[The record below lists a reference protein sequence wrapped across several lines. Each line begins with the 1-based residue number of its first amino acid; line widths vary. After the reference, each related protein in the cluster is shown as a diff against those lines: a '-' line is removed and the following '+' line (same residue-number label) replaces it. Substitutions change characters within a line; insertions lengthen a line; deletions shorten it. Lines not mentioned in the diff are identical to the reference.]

1 MDLNAKNE
9 EQFID
14 DIKDAISNSTLKV
27 SQKVIISAYEYL
39 KKNNCIASGKDNIF
53 NDFLISKVPAV
64 LSKEV
69 TKELETVLG
78 LDIEIEN

>member
-9 EQFID
+9 EQFIG

-39 KKNNCIASGKDNIF
+39 KKHKCIAPGKDDIIKGII
-53 NDFLISKVPAV
+53 DQSSKS
-64 LSKEV
+64 LK
-69 TKELETVLG
+69 
-78 LDIEIEN
+78 

>member
-9 EQFID
+9 EQFIG

-39 KKNNCIASGKDNIF
+39 KKHKCITPGKDEIIN
-53 NDFLISKVPAV
+53 NFLISKVPAV